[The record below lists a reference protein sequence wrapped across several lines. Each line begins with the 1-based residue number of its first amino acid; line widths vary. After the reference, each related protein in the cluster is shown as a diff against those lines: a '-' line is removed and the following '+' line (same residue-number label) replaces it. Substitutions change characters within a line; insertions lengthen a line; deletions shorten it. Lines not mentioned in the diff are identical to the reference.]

1 MAQLQLSPAVW
12 LQTQALS
19 SAGLLCLGVYFW
31 QCYRLLSCSG
41 VSSSATPWTVA
52 CQAPGSTEFS
62 RQEYWSGL
70 PFPTPGDLPDQGIK
84 PKSLA
89 SPALAGRI
97 FITAPSAKPSEVYS
111 SVQSLSRVRLCDP
124 MNCSTPGLPVHHH
137 LPESTQTHV
146 H

>member
-1 MAQLQLSPAVW
+1 MKIDIKINRIEFKVQKSTHTSTCAGMYMFSHVQL
-12 LQTQALS
+12 
-19 SAGLLCLGVYFW
+19 F
-31 QCYRLLSCSG
+31 
-41 VSSSATPWTVA
+41 ATPWTA
-52 CQAPGSTEFS
+52 AHQAPLSMGFS
-62 RQEYWSGL
+62 RQEYWRGL
-70 PFPTPGDLPDQGIK
+70 PFPPPRVFPNPGIK